1 MPSEIVNQK
10 TRLEWRDLG
19 FYYDRDDSA
28 QEWRLTGSRNGLLQ
42 FRDLLLTYAN
52 DPRHAGKSEH
62 EHYGPYQYLEIMTW
76 PEAGMDDH
84 AIHGALDDL
93 RRLASLVDQE
103 LTHARAGVAIRIRGA
118 FATDSKY
125 ALVLDVRPDDFDPS
139 AVDPALA
146 TRAG

>member
-1 MPSEIVNQK
+1 MPSERVNQM

-19 FYYDRDDSA
+19 FYYDRNDTTR
-28 QEWRLTGSRNGLLQ
+28 EWRLTGSRAGLLR
-42 FRDLLLTYAN
+42 FRDLLMRYAA

-93 RRLASLVDQE
+93 RRLASLVDHE
-103 LTHARAGVAIRIRGA
+103 LTQARAGVAIRIREA
-118 FATDSKY
+118 FAADSKY

-139 AVDPALA
+139 AAD
-146 TRAG
+146 